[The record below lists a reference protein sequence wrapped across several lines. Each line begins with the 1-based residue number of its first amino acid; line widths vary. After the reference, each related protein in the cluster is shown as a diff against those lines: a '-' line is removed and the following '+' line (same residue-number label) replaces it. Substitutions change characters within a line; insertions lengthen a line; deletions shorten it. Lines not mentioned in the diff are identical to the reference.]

1 MRHSL
6 AVDPFEVEAKNAS
19 AGEGAGTEG
28 VTCGRVRDDSLRRS
42 RPAVLSKPTPSR
54 ANPSGSVTGDDP
66 LRFRPGT
73 VLPLLAPILV
83 CEKLEDI
90 ATDW

>member
-1 MRHSL
+1 MRYSL
-6 AVDPFEVEAKNAS
+6 AADPFEVEVKNAS
-19 AGEGAGTEG
+19 AGEGTGPEG
-28 VTCGRVRDDSLRRS
+28 VTCRRVRDVSLRRS

-66 LRFRPGT
+66 LRFRPGI
-73 VLPLLAPILV
+73 VLPLLAPILI
-83 CEKLEDI
+83 CEKLEDT